1 MSGFQGMDTAA
12 VRNQGDRTTDAAAR
26 FEEILRAL
34 SATVADAAWT
44 GPDADAFRERFSSD
58 VAAAGQRACS
68 ALSARGRELG
78 EQATEQ
84 EHASSADDCATAPPH
99 PDPPAPRPPWPD
111 VFTVTSRASGASDV
125 LGWGVDRV
133 HDAGHLLGGAA
144 HSASDAIGGAWDAVK
159 PEFKT
164 VQPVREGDIDRNPEG
179 LKDPHSTQDLLENL
193 DRAAAGSRHTDD
205 HANITVQTVR
215 GPDGEDHYVVYVPGS
230 KGSIAATANPFHEG
244 TNNPMGWDQNVPA
257 LMGRNTDSADAV
269 RAAMEAYGVPK
280 GADVTMVGHSQGGI
294 AASNLAADPSFNGDD
309 GYHVSTVVTAGS
321 PVENAQVP
329 RGTQTINFDH
339 QGPVGIGDDP
349 VPNLDGDPSLGA
361 RLPRPFDGA
370 SNRHEVP
377 LNDRTGFLFANHG
390 ADTYAQS
397 VGDEVSRNPNGTTA
411 RFEHDHLANVVGPGT
426 RVTGAADV
434 PVTRR

>member
-1 MSGFQGMDTAA
+1 MSGFLGMDTAA
-12 VRNQGDRTTDAAAR
+12 VRDQGSRTRDAAAR
-26 FEEILRAL
+26 LEEILRGI
-34 SATVADAAWT
+34 SAAVADAEWT
-44 GPDADAFRERFSSD
+44 GPDAEAFRGRFSTD
-58 VAAAGQRACS
+58 VTAAGARACS
-68 ALSARGRELG
+68 ALSTYGRDLA

-84 EHASSADDCATAPPH
+84 EQASSTDDGGPGPHAGAPAPPH
-99 PDPPAPRPPWPD
+99 PWPD
-111 VFTVTSRASGASDV
+111 VLTATATASGTSDAI
-125 LGWGVDRV
+125 GWGKDRL
-133 HDAGHLLGGAA
+133 HDAGNLLGGAA
-144 HSASDAIGGAWDAVK
+144 HTASDAVGGAWDAVK

-164 VQPVREGDIDRNPEG
+164 VQPVREDDIDRSPKG

-193 DRAAAGSRHTDD
+193 SRASAGTRHTDD
-205 HANITVQTVR
+205 HANITVQTIH

-230 KGSIAATANPFHEG
+230 KGPMAATANPLHEG
-244 TNNPMGWDQNVPA
+244 TNNPMGWDQNGPA

-269 RAAMEAYGVPK
+269 RAAMAAYGVPK

-294 AASNLAADPSFNGDD
+294 AASNLAADPHFNGGD

-339 QGPVGIGDDP
+339 QGSYGVGDDP
-349 VPNLDGDPSLGA
+349 VPNLDGDPSISA
-361 RLPRPFDGA
+361 RLPGPLDRA

-377 LNDRTGFLFANHG
+377 LYGRSEYLFANHG

-397 VGDEVSRNPNGTTA
+397 VGDEVSRHPHGPTA

-426 RVTGAADV
+426 RATGGADI

>member
-1 MSGFQGMDTAA
+1 MSGFLGMDTAA
-12 VRNQGDRTTDAAAR
+12 VRDQGSRTKDASVQL
-26 FEEILRAL
+26 EEILRGL
-34 SATVADAAWT
+34 SAAVADAEWT
-44 GPDADAFRERFSSD
+44 GPDAEAFRGRFSTD
-58 VAAAGQRACS
+58 VMAAGARACS
-68 ALSARGRELG
+68 ALSVHGRKLG

-84 EHASSADDCATAPPH
+84 EQASSTDGGGSGPHAGPSAPPH
-99 PDPPAPRPPWPD
+99 PWPD
-111 VFTVTSRASGASDV
+111 VLTATATASGTSDAI
-125 LGWGVDRV
+125 GWGKDRL
-133 HDAGHLLGGAA
+133 HDAGNLLGGAA
-144 HSASDAIGGAWDAVK
+144 HTASDAVGGAWDAVK

-164 VQPVREGDIDRNPEG
+164 VQPVREDDIDRSPKG

-193 DRAAAGSRHTDD
+193 NRASAGSRHTDD
-205 HANITVQTVR
+205 HANITVQTIH

-230 KGSIAATANPFHEG
+230 KGPMAATANPFHEG
-244 TNNPMGWDQNVPA
+244 TNNPMGWDQNGPA

-269 RAAMEAYGVPK
+269 RVAMEAYGVPK

-294 AASNLAADPSFNGDD
+294 AASNLAADPHFNGGD

-339 QGPVGIGDDP
+339 QGPAGVGNDP

-377 LNDRTGFLFANHG
+377 LYGRDEYLTGAHG
-390 ADTYAQS
+390 AGKYAES
-397 VGDEVSRNPNGTTA
+397 VGNEVRSHPDGTTA

-426 RVTGAADV
+426 RVTGGADV